1 MTAKSDSNFEMLN
14 GAAKP
19 VWAQV
24 WHLWTV
30 IIPRRSITGR
40 LVLVECGEG
49 TTGATGSLRNSLSR
63 RMTRT
68 FIKMGAKNIIEDGAK
83 RRAFS
88 SL

>member
-1 MTAKSDSNFEMLN
+1 LF
-14 GAAKP
+14 
-19 VWAQV
+19 
-24 WHLWTV
+24 
-30 IIPRRSITGR
+30 
-40 LVLVECGEG
+40 LVECCEG
-49 TTGATGSLRNSLSR
+49 TTGATGSSRNSLSR

>member
-1 MTAKSDSNFEMLN
+1 MEPPNPSGHRFGTSGPSSFLGD
-14 GAAKP
+14 
-19 VWAQV
+19 
-24 WHLWTV
+24 
-30 IIPRRSITGR
+30 RSPAG
-40 LVLVECGEG
+40 LFLVECGEG
-49 TTGATGSLRNSLSR
+49 TTGATGSSRDSLSR